1 MALRCCCDECEV
13 KEGHAMNRD
22 AVILVAEDEDGHFA
36 LIQRNL
42 YRAGLDNQIVRFSD
56 GQQVL
61 DFFQNDVS
69 RQHSRYILLLDLRM
83 PKVSGFEVLAHL
95 KSDIHLKA
103 IPVIVLTTA
112 NTPQDIQRC
121 HELGCALYIVKPVE
135 YESLVDAIQRIGS
148 FLKVIEI
155 PQAV

>member
-1 MALRCCCDECEV
+1 
-13 KEGHAMNRD
+13 MNRD

-42 YRAGLDNQIVRFSD
+42 YRAGLENTIIRFND
-56 GQQVL
+56 GQQAL
-61 DFFQNDVS
+61 DFFQNDAS
-69 RQHSRYILLLDLRM
+69 KQYSKYILLLDLRM
-83 PKVSGFEVLAHL
+83 PKVSGFEVLAFMKSDPHL
-95 KSDIHLKA
+95 KT
-103 IPVIVLTTA
+103 IPIIILTTA

-135 YESLVDAIQRIGS
+135 YETLVEAIQRIGA

-155 PQAV
+155 PQTV